1 MSGKTEQTK
10 TNPMDTVY
18 LLVAML
24 MLLGGVAGYYWF
36 EDAAITA
43 VRVAALIGIVI
54 LAAFV
59 AGQSEKGATFFRFLK
74 EADVER
80 RKVVWPTHQETVQTA
95 IMVIIVTIIVSL
107 MLAGIDWAIGATVR
121 ALVAGG

>member
-1 MSGKTEQTK
+1 
-10 TNPMDTVY
+10 MDTVY

-24 MLLGGVAGYYWF
+24 MLLAGVAGYYWF
-36 EDAAITA
+36 ADAAITA

-54 LAAFV
+54 AAAFV
-59 AGQSEKGATFFRFLK
+59 AGQSQQGAAFFRFLK

-121 ALVAGG
+121 ALVSGG